1 VRYAV
6 SYKKFKTLIQS
17 VDNYRTLTHIKSE
30 VIARNIIISE
40 STLRNY
46 CEPVKKGTRAARSHV
61 VSSGI
66 KVASTDRT
74 ETEQHVDGHYCLAS
88 VKQLKD
94 LKRELGDS
102 CLLISQVIS
111 LKK

>member
-1 VRYAV
+1 MA
-6 SYKKFKTLIQS
+6 S
-17 VDNYRTLTHIKSE
+17 V
-30 VIARNIIISE
+30 
-40 STLRNY
+40 
-46 CEPVKKGTRAARSHV
+46 
-61 VSSGI
+61 
-66 KVASTDRT
+66 DRT
-74 ETEQHVDGHYCLAS
+74 ETKQHVDGHYCLAS